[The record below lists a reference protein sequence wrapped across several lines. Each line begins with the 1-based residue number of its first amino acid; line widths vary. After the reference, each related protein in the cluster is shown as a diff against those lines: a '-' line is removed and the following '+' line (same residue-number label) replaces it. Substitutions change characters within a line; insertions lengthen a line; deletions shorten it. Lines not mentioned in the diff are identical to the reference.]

1 MRLLVINAD
10 DFGLS
15 RGVTDGI
22 LATHERGVVT
32 STSLMV
38 DEPAAAYAAESATSF
53 PDLGVGLH
61 FVEPEGVDLDDPKRA
76 KDAFARQL
84 ERFRELMGTDPTHVD
99 SHHHVHAE
107 PDRMPTFSELAT
119 RLNVPLRHDGRV
131 AHIGG
136 FYAQWEPGVTQTRYI
151 CREFLVRLV
160 REEARGSATEL
171 SCHPGYVTGDF
182 SSSYL
187 EERAI
192 ELRTLTEPGLR
203 QEIEATGVKLVSFR
217 GWPDRDA
224 FARTRSGRR
233 TLANQS

>member
-15 RGVTDGI
+15 QGVSDGI

-38 DEPAAAYAAESATSF
+38 HEPAAAYAAESARSF

-61 FVEPEGVDLDDPKRA
+61 FVKPDGVDLDDPNQAR
-76 KDAFARQL
+76 DALTRQL

-107 PDRMPTFSELAT
+107 PGRMPTFSELAG

-131 AHIGG
+131 AYIGG
-136 FYAQWEPGVTQTRYI
+136 FYAQWEPGVTETRYI
-151 CREFLVRLV
+151 SREFLVHLV
-160 REEARGSATEL
+160 REEARGRATEL

-192 ELRTLTEPGLR
+192 ELRTLTEHGLR
-203 QEIEATGVKLVSFR
+203 LEIEATGVKLVSFR
-217 GWPDRDA
+217 GWPDIDA
-224 FARTRSGRR
+224 VARTRSGER
-233 TLANQS
+233 THASQS